1 MKAEIFEDW
10 ADLLEMTG
18 SSREAVRLMKVAG
31 ASPSEAARATAL
43 HRSVTT
49 RAAAKFEDRISEHM
63 PRIKRIA
70 QSSPD

>member
-18 SSREAVRLMKVAG
+18 SSREAVRLIKVAG
-31 ASPSEAARATAL
+31 ASASEAARATAL

-49 RAAAKFEDRISEHM
+49 RAAVKFDDRISEHL
-63 PRIKRIA
+63 PRVKRIA
-70 QSSPD
+70 LSTTD